1 VLADHVFIISNLMQ
15 ILIGII
21 IGCILTV
28 GLIGLVIWFQL
39 NTTEEEYLEEE
50 EEYSEEEEEQEE
62 EQEEEEHLEQQEYL
76 EKDTESSS
84 QILPEP
90 TSRVWF
96 SPKV

>member
-1 VLADHVFIISNLMQ
+1 MQ

-39 NTTEEEYLEEE
+39 NTTEDEYLVEEDEYLVEEDEYLEEEDEDEYLEEE
-50 EEYSEEEEEQEE
+50 EEDEE
-62 EQEEEEHLEQQEYL
+62 EYL
-76 EKDTESSS
+76 EEDKESSS
-84 QILPEP
+84 QISPEP

>member
-1 VLADHVFIISNLMQ
+1 MQ

-39 NTTEEEYLEEE
+39 NTTEEEYLQE
-50 EEYSEEEEEQEE
+50 EEYLEEEYL
-62 EQEEEEHLEQQEYL
+62 EEEEHLEQQEYL
-76 EKDTESSS
+76 EKDKESSS
-84 QILPEP
+84 QISPEP